1 MGSRRAG
8 AAPIMRASDDCGG
21 RMPALIPG
29 RRRAWP
35 PLLFAFGL
43 SACAGAQAAPDAAGR
58 WEGIAEIPGRPLRL
72 VVDLDRDAQG
82 RWEGSVI
89 LPGRGVKGVPLD
101 ALAVGGCDVGFALTR
116 AFAGGDSL
124 QPRMTLGCQPDGS
137 LAGTFALGGQV
148 TAVSLHRTGAAQVD
162 RPAHSGVISAALAG
176 RWRGRYEIGGVP
188 REVTLTLANRDGA
201 GSGQLV
207 IVGKRTTTLVV
218 DQVTQGREFV
228 ALRASAAD
236 FRIEGRFSP
245 EAGVIDGGIA
255 QGPFEAT
262 IVLRREPA
270 AGEKAS

>member
-1 MGSRRAG
+1 
-8 AAPIMRASDDCGG
+8 
-21 RMPALIPG
+21 MPAISPG
-29 RRRAWP
+29 RRCAGQTF
-35 PLLFAFGL
+35 LFAL
-43 SACAGAQAAPDAAGR
+43 SLAAGAGAHATPDAAGR
-58 WEGIAEIPGRPLRL
+58 WEGVADIPGRPLRL

-89 LPGRGVKGVPLD
+89 LPGRGVKGAPLD
-101 ALAVGGCDVGFALTR
+101 ALAVAGCDVRFALSG
-116 AFAGGDSL
+116 AFSGGDSL
-124 QPRMTLGCQPDGS
+124 QPKMALACQPDGS

-148 TAVSLHRTGAAQVD
+148 TAVSLHRSGAAQVD
-162 RPAHSGVISAALAG
+162 RPAPSSVISAALAG

-188 REVTLTLANRDGA
+188 REVTLTLANRDGSA
-201 GSGQLV
+201 GGQLV

-245 EAGVIDGGIA
+245 DAGVIDGGVA
-255 QGPFEAT
+255 QGPFEAA
-262 IVLRREPA
+262 IVLRREAA